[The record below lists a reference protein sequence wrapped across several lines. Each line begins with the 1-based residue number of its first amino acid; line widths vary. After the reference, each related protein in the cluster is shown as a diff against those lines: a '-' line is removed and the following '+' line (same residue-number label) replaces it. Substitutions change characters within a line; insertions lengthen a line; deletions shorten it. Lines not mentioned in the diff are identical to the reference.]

1 MMKLERMDNGLHGHW
16 LFVVIY
22 VLLRRYNC
30 MFILNDIPIQMNEK
44 NVVFFSKEIDEI
56 AYLILYRKNDD
67 RNGYAQ
73 MNASA

>member
-1 MMKLERMDNGLHGHW
+1 
-16 LFVVIY
+16 
-22 VLLRRYNC
+22 
-30 MFILNDIPIQMNEK
+30 MNEK

>member
-1 MMKLERMDNGLHGHW
+1 M
-16 LFVVIY
+16 LF
-22 VLLRRYNC
+22 
-30 MFILNDIPIQMNEK
+30 
-44 NVVFFSKEIDEI
+44 FFSKEIDEI